1 MYTKNV
7 HHGNVI
13 HTVYTICLQKVYY
26 QCSNF
31 GKGKPKGDQ
40 TNAQNMLDDEEDGSY
55 EFDCPLL

>member
-31 GKGKPKGDQ
+31 GKGATSFEVRAGVQ
-40 TNAQNMLDDEEDGSY
+40 IFLAV
-55 EFDCPLL
+55 

>member
-31 GKGKPKGDQ
+31 GKGNNKITKFLQ
-40 TNAQNMLDDEEDGSY
+40 TESKIFL
-55 EFDCPLL
+55 